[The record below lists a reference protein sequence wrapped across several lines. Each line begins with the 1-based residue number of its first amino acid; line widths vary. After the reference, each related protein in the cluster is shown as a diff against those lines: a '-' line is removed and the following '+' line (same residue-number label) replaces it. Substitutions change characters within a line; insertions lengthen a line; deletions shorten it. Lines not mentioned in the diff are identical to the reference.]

1 MIRPRVFVPPR
12 LLAPVLALAT
22 AFPLLAQESKER
34 PAPTPAPATP
44 AMSVAKQL
52 NEAFVSVFERV
63 APAVVVIDVTKKVPN
78 RSMGGSGGGQDP
90 FDFFQEF
97 FNRQQ
102 RENGSGDDDEATPPP
117 RNRREQRERSTPAP
131 QRPTP
136 RAPQSDGSGFIIKA
150 DGYILTNFHVIED
163 GDKITVR
170 LKDGRTFPAKVVG
183 TDPNTDIAV
192 IKVDATGLPTAA
204 IAENDSIRV
213 GEIVFAIGAPFNLDY
228 TFTSGVVSAKGR
240 NRLVNNP
247 RGYEDYIQTDASINP
262 GNSGGPLVNL
272 DGQVVGM
279 NTLING
285 INRGLGFAIP
295 ASMLRDI
302 GGQLMEN
309 GRVVRSYLGIRIDS
323 VEDFARRQENIKF
336 DGVKAGVVVVQIDP
350 ETPAYRSDL
359 KPADVITAIDGRE
372 VRTADELRK
381 IVVGKKVGTKL
392 DLTVVR
398 KGKVMQIAVTTA
410 ELPGSEAPIRAAN
423 PGGREKQK
431 APGEEERATFHGLE
445 VQSLTPQLASQMGL
459 RDEKGVVVTSV
470 ADGSPAA
477 EAQLRVKDVI
487 TEVGDKPVTDLASF
501 KEAMKESDAK
511 RGVLL
516 YVARGGKNGGGKTFV
531 VIKESK

>member
-1 MIRPRVFVPPR
+1 MIRPRFFVSPR
-12 LLAPVLALAT
+12 LFAPVLALAV
-22 AFPLLAQESKER
+22 AAPLLAQESKER
-34 PAPTPAPATP
+34 PPAAPPTA

-52 NEAFVSVFERV
+52 NEAYVSVFERV
-63 APAVVVIDVTKKVPN
+63 APAVVVIDVTKKTPN
-78 RSMGGSGGGQDP
+78 RSVSGGGGGQDP
-90 FDFFQEF
+90 FDFFQDF
-97 FNRQQ
+97 FNRQ
-102 RENGSGDDDEATPPP
+102 RDNNNSDDEDATPAP
-117 RNRREQRERSTPAP
+117 RNRREQRERSTPPRPAP
-131 QRPTP
+131 RP
-136 RAPQSDGSGFIIKA
+136 PQSEGSGFIIKP
-150 DGYILTNFHVIED
+150 DGFILTNYHVIED

-192 IKVDATGLPTAA
+192 IKVEATGLPVAA

-302 GGQLMEN
+302 GGQLMES
-309 GRVVRSYLGIRIDS
+309 GRVVRSYLGINIDS
-323 VEDFARRQENIKF
+323 VEDFSRRQSDLKF
-336 DGVKAGVVVVQIDP
+336 DGVKTGVVVVRIEPD
-350 ETPAYRSDL
+350 TPAYRSDL

-372 VRTADELRK
+372 VKTADELRK
-381 IVVGKKVGTKL
+381 IVVTKKVGTKL

-398 KGKVMQIAVTTA
+398 KGKTMQIAVTTA
-410 ELPGSEAPIRAAN
+410 ELPGSDAPIRAAN

-431 APGEEERATFHGLE
+431 APGEDERATYHGLE
-445 VQSLTPQLASQMGL
+445 VQSLSPQVAAQMGL
-459 RDEKGVVVTSV
+459 KDEKGVVVTSV

-487 TEVGDKPVTDLASF
+487 TEVGDKPVSDLASF
-501 KEAMKESDAK
+501 KEAMKDTDVK
-511 RGVLL
+511 RGVLF

-531 VIKESK
+531 VLKEGK